1 MVVTSVPV
9 LVLPDFTQTFPLET
23 DASRSGIGPVLSQ
36 QKHPIAFFYKKMTP
50 KMQAQSAYIRELYVL
65 TEFEAKFRHYLL
77 GHKFVIKTNQ
87 QALKHL
93 NTQVIQIPEQ

>member
-1 MVVTSVPV
+1 
-9 LVLPDFTQTFPLET
+9 
-23 DASRSGIGPVLSQ
+23 
-36 QKHPIAFFYKKMTP
+36 
-50 KMQAQSAYIRELYVL
+50 MQAQSAYIRELYVL